1 MTMNDDPENKT
12 GDSIESMVNNSA
24 RFEIMRAIAG
34 RIADEIGAHLTPLTS
49 YPKIIRESLDPE
61 DESLEFVYKIER
73 AAKEIASVVRQLDL
87 LAGRTKREP
96 QMVDINAIADK
107 IANQMKKRRDI
118 FARSVACEL
127 TPDLAEVEG
136 SPDDIRDAI
145 ENLCSNAVESL
156 TEGGKFLIRTMNVKL
171 GDSVSDCGLQI
182 KAGDYVRVSVED
194 SGSGIPDD
202 IKDRVFEPF
211 VTSKKDT
218 AARHS
223 GLGLTVVFNI
233 MRNHS
238 GGIEYKTVRGVGS
251 SFTLLFPAARTG
263 RSTASKLRGPARAAA
278 LIPRNKARIMVVDNE
293 KTILRLFKMILTE
306 ALPGTKIDFAED
318 GEEAVDKFSARHH
331 AVIIMDIRMP
341 VLDGHGAFKRM
352 QQLCE
357 EKGWEMPSIV
367 FCTGFPA
374 PDAVNELVLDNSAHG
389 LLSKPVSGQTLID
402 TVRARLS

>member
-1 MTMNDDPENKT
+1 LNSLPASVVSVKSKTGIPMNDDPENKT
-12 GDSIESMVNNSA
+12 GDNIESMVNNAA

-73 AAKEIASVVRQLDL
+73 AAKEIESVVRQLDL
-87 LAGRTKREP
+87 LAGRGKHET
-96 QMVDINAIADK
+96 QMVDINAIVDK
-107 IANQMKKRRDI
+107 ISNQMKKRRDI

-127 TPDLAEVEG
+127 TPDLAEVNG

-171 GDSVSDCGLQI
+171 GDSMTDCGLRI

-194 SGSGIPDD
+194 SGSGIPAD
-202 IKDRVFEPF
+202 IKDRIFEPF

-233 MRNHS
+233 MRNHG
-238 GGIEYKTVRGVGS
+238 GGIEYKTVKGEGS
-251 SFTLLFPAARTG
+251 SFALLFPAARTG
-263 RSTASKLRGPARAAA
+263 RSTASKLREIGRAH
-278 LIPRNKARIMVVDNE
+278 V
-293 KTILRLFKMILTE
+293 
-306 ALPGTKIDFAED
+306 
-318 GEEAVDKFSARHH
+318 
-331 AVIIMDIRMP
+331 
-341 VLDGHGAFKRM
+341 
-352 QQLCE
+352 
-357 EKGWEMPSIV
+357 
-367 FCTGFPA
+367 
-374 PDAVNELVLDNSAHG
+374 
-389 LLSKPVSGQTLID
+389 
-402 TVRARLS
+402 